1 MLEPVDAEA
10 VPAQSGRQAGL
21 VIKVSPAWQKW
32 AFYYECLGRVLNG
45 DVGRTV
51 LVDDGAVLSLV
62 PLSAETEILLAGACT
77 HPCIA
82 QAQRDA
88 GLARGAATHTPAR
101 SVPGSAPGVPN
112 TSWPGCVPPATSE
125 LPTVT
130 LGGLPGAS
138 MPGATGAPLSWGWLL
153 PSATPPALQQA
164 DNDKGALRMDADLL
178 LSPERTPPSPGP
190 HARDPSGGTSAHKMF
205 HLCGSHGSKHPPVPS
220 TFAFWGCQLPP
231 AAWTC

>member
-32 AFYYECLGRVLNG
+32 TFYYECLGRVLNG

-62 PLSAETEILLAGACT
+62 PLSTETEILLAGART

-82 QAQRDA
+82 QVQRDA

-112 TSWPGCVPPATSE
+112 PSWPGCVPPATSD

-130 LGGLPGAS
+130 LGPAYLGGGREGAGAGLSSQVALDLGFASQEKTEPGRSQRKEAI
-138 MPGATGAPLSWGWLL
+138 
-153 PSATPPALQQA
+153 
-164 DNDKGALRMDADLL
+164 
-178 LSPERTPPSPGP
+178 
-190 HARDPSGGTSAHKMF
+190 
-205 HLCGSHGSKHPPVPS
+205 
-220 TFAFWGCQLPP
+220 
-231 AAWTC
+231 